1 MYTSDMT
8 GFAMPDQRT
17 RSINI
22 SAGQQI
28 PDYMYREGA
37 KTISAV
43 LEGEYS
49 SWFGSTRPDSISFPE
64 MHLAESITPTVMVA
78 LGNATFT
85 SQQFMVPASLTF
97 LLNTVDWLHDRN
109 GLISIRSK
117 NVQPSQLD
125 EMTSGKRQALKWIN
139 ILLAPLLIVLFG
151 VIRWYMRNKIKYL
164 AGA

>member
-1 MYTSDMT
+1 M
-8 GFAMPDQRT
+8 
-17 RSINI
+17 
-22 SAGQQI
+22 
-28 PDYMYREGA
+28 
-37 KTISAV
+37 TISAI

-49 SWFGSTRPDSISFPE
+49 SWFGSVRPDSITFPE
-64 MHLAESITPTVMVA
+64 THLATSITPAVMVA

-85 SQQFMVPASLTF
+85 SQQFMVPTSLTF

-125 EMTSGKRQALKWIN
+125 EMTAGKRQALKWVN
-139 ILLAPLLIVLFG
+139 ILLAPMLIVLFG
-151 VIRWYMRNKIKYL
+151 VIRWYIRRKSKNL